1 MELCFTESE
10 CVGCTEFIPNNEE
23 YNPKEISPDDCI
35 YYDDIC
41 GMCEILEEKE
51 MEEEKKL
58 LKKCEGK
65 CTEFAPNSYKD
76 PNSVKSCI
84 YYEGGM
90 CDLEIQTKY

>member
-1 MELCFTESE
+1 MELCFTEPE
-10 CVGCTEFIPNNEE
+10 CIGCKDFIPNNEE

-41 GMCEILEEKE
+41 GMCEILEERE
-51 MEEEKKL
+51 MEEETEL

-65 CTEFAPNSYKD
+65 CAEFAPNSYKD

-84 YYEGGM
+84 YHEGGM
-90 CDLEIQTKY
+90 CDFEIQTKY